1 MNASQRLV
9 CPGLLPCDRAQMGG
23 VKQSGQR
30 KSPEALTWGC
40 KSSDTYSACLYVNT
54 VRKYSFSVKRFRKL
68 FATAFLASLP
78 TPLRPL

>member
-30 KSPEALTWGC
+30 KSPEAETRGL
-40 KSSDTYSACLYVNT
+40 KVA
-54 VRKYSFSVKRFRKL
+54 VR
-68 FATAFLASLP
+68 FLDAPSQAEI
-78 TPLRPL
+78 